1 MRWLLWRQH
10 RLQGAVSSGVLAV
23 FAVLLWITG
32 VNMAH
37 TYRSALA
44 VCRANG
50 TCDSLSLFQGD
61 GAIIDLV
68 NLSVV
73 VPLLVGVF
81 WGATLVGRELDTGTN
96 TLVWTQGITRRA
108 WLRGKLVTL
117 LVSSALVGAAV
128 SGLVTWWSG
137 TMNSIGRNR
146 FDPIRFDMQGVVPV
160 AFTLFAAALGLASG
174 VFWRRML
181 PAIATT
187 VAGFLL
193 VRFVVENY
201 ARPYYESARTASVPL
216 AGRADLP
223 GSPWVLSSNPA
234 LHNHPLSGP
243 IRLPAQCAGFGD
255 RPQTGQC
262 LSRLGYRLITTY
274 QPSDRYWTFQFIEAA
289 IFLALAAI
297 LLAAAVVALR
307 RHDA

>member
-10 RLQGAVSSGVLAV
+10 RLQGAVSGSVLAG

-32 VNMAH
+32 RSMAH
-37 TYRSALA
+37 TYHSALA
-44 VCRANG
+44 VCRANR

-61 GAIIDLV
+61 GALIDLV
-68 NLSVV
+68 NLTVV

-81 WGATLVGRELDTGTN
+81 WGATIVGRELDTGTN

-117 LVSSALVGAAV
+117 VVSATLVGAAV

-137 TMNSIGRNR
+137 TLNSMNHDR
-146 FDPIRFDMQGVVPV
+146 FDPLRFDMQGIAPI
-160 AFTLFAAALGLASG
+160 AFTLFAAALGLAAG
-174 VFWRRML
+174 VFWRRIL

-187 VAGFLL
+187 VTGFVL
-193 VRFVVENY
+193 VRLVIENY
-201 ARPYYESARTASVPL
+201 ARPYYQAARTASVPL
-216 AGRADLP
+216 AGRPDLP
-223 GSPWVLSSNPA
+223 GSPWIFSSNPA
-234 LHNHPLSGP
+234 LHNHMITGP
-243 IRLPAQCAGFGD
+243 MRLPAQCAGIGD
-255 RPQTGQC
+255 RPETGRC

-274 QPSDRYWTFQFIEAA
+274 QPSNRYWTFQFIEAA
-289 IFLALAAI
+289 IFVVLAAI
-297 LLAAAVVALR
+297 LLAAAVITLR

>member
-10 RLQGAVSSGVLAV
+10 RLQGAVSGGVLAV

-37 TYRSALA
+37 TYRSALS
-44 VCRANG
+44 VCRANA

-117 LVSSALVGAAV
+117 VVSATLVGAAV

-137 TMNSIGRNR
+137 TLNSMDHNR
-146 FDPIRFDMQGVVPV
+146 FDPIRFDMQGVVPI

-193 VRFVVENY
+193 VRLLVENY
-201 ARPYYESARTASVPL
+201 ARPYYEAARTASAPL
-216 AGRADLP
+216 AGPPDLP
-223 GSPWVLSSNPA
+223 GSPWILSSNPA
-234 LHNHPLSGP
+234 LHNHTISGP
-243 IRLPAQCAGFGD
+243 IRMPAQCAGLGD
-255 RPQTGQC
+255 RPEMGKC
-262 LSRLGYRLITTY
+262 LSGLGYRLITKY
-274 QPSDRYWTFQFIEAA
+274 QPSGRYWTFQFVEAA
-289 IFLALAAI
+289 IFVALAAI
-297 LLAAAVVALR
+297 LLAAAVITLR